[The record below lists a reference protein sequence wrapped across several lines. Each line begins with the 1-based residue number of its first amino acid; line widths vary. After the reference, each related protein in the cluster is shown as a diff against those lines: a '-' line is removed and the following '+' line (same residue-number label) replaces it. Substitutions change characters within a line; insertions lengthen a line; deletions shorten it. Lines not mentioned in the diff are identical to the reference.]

1 MRKENEKSIKK
12 KQMAEH
18 MINYIDDK
26 YIKQAADYKAK
37 NNRNAES
44 SGKARNAIYA
54 EIVKVAI
61 AACIIV
67 ALVLFIGRNNF
78 NNNKNNKYK
87 KFIKKYEKKINEMK
101 NNQKLVDEFLE
112 DYNKI
117 TEK

>member
-37 NNRNAES
+37 NNRNAER

-54 EIVKVAI
+54 EIAKVAI

-78 NNNKNNKYK
+78 NNNKNN
-87 KFIKKYEKKINEMK
+87 N
-101 NNQKLVDEFLE
+101 
-112 DYNKI
+112 
-117 TEK
+117 T

>member
-18 MINYIDDK
+18 MINSIDDK

-37 NNRNAES
+37 NN
-44 SGKARNAIYA
+44 
-54 EIVKVAI
+54 
-61 AACIIV
+61 
-67 ALVLFIGRNNF
+67 
-78 NNNKNNKYK
+78 KYK
-87 KFIKKYEKKINEMK
+87 KIIKKYEKKINEMK

>member
-1 MRKENEKSIKK
+1 
-12 KQMAEH
+12 
-18 MINYIDDK
+18 MINSIDDK

-37 NNRNAES
+37 NN
-44 SGKARNAIYA
+44 
-54 EIVKVAI
+54 
-61 AACIIV
+61 
-67 ALVLFIGRNNF
+67 
-78 NNNKNNKYK
+78 KYE

>member
-12 KQMAEH
+12 KQIEEH
-18 MINYIDDK
+18 IINSIDDK
-26 YIKQAADYKAK
+26 YIKQAADYKA
-37 NNRNAES
+37 
-44 SGKARNAIYA
+44 
-54 EIVKVAI
+54 
-61 AACIIV
+61 
-67 ALVLFIGRNNF
+67 
-78 NNNKNNKYK
+78 KNNKYK

>member
-18 MINYIDDK
+18 MINSIDDK

-37 NNRNAES
+37 NN
-44 SGKARNAIYA
+44 
-54 EIVKVAI
+54 
-61 AACIIV
+61 
-67 ALVLFIGRNNF
+67 
-78 NNNKNNKYK
+78 KYK
-87 KFIKKYEKKINEMK
+87 KFFKKYEKKINEMK

>member
-18 MINYIDDK
+18 MINSIDDK
-26 YIKQAADYKAK
+26 YIKQAVDYKA
-37 NNRNAES
+37 
-44 SGKARNAIYA
+44 
-54 EIVKVAI
+54 
-61 AACIIV
+61 
-67 ALVLFIGRNNF
+67 
-78 NNNKNNKYK
+78 KNNKYK